1 LADGGRL
8 GVGSQLSHQHHHRAE
23 EPIDMNTFIPAA
35 LVGAAMTAAAIGF
48 GAVAH
53 ASFDYAD
60 QPAGQVVNT
69 LQTMG
74 YTVAINGPTNNM
86 PLSTCRVTGVSGL
99 TDIPASTVYVDVS
112 CPNGNSSN

>member
-1 LADGGRL
+1 MKSYL
-8 GVGSQLSHQHHHRAE
+8 
-23 EPIDMNTFIPAA
+23 PAA
-35 LVGAAMTAAAIGF
+35 FVGAAMTAAAIGF

-86 PLSTCRVTGVSGL
+86 PLSTCRVTGVNGL
-99 TDIPASTVYVDVS
+99 SATPAGTVYVDVS
-112 CPNGNSSN
+112 CPNGNNSN